1 MDRDAAGGERLGTAP
16 VLRVL
21 GVTKRF
27 GALSVLEGVNLELRA
42 GEVLALVGENGA
54 GKTTL
59 VQCIAR
65 TYAADSGTIELA
77 GTALAHEAM
86 AARDQGVAVV
96 WQDLAL
102 CDNLSAAA
110 NIFLGNERRNG
121 VLLDESAMA
130 LEAVALFRRLHIA
143 VAPLQPVATLS
154 GGQRQL
160 VAIARAVLR
169 NPSVLVLDEPTAS
182 LGVTETQVVEWLL
195 SELRGGG
202 TAILLVSHR
211 LEQVFKLA
219 DRIAV
224 LRDGRIVAEVSPHE
238 VHPDDIIAMIS
249 GVEADSTARRQ
260 LRRLRSLVEQLAEVE
275 PAASLPLIVSA
286 MAEAL
291 AVDQLCVHLL
301 DQPKDGGEAT
311 LRQSAA
317 VGLSPPAPRRHRL
330 SPPGYGR
337 WSAGH
342 RRGQRGDR
350 GRGGREARSPLGP
363 AADRGPAPRTAK
375 LLVRPYRRFAR
386 RARHHLGV
394 RRHGHAASGRSAR
407 VGLAVRQSCRRRP

>member
-16 VLRVL
+16 VLRVR

-77 GTALAHEAM
+77 GTALAHDAM

-224 LRDGRIVAEVSPHE
+224 LRDGRIVAEVSPLE
-238 VHPDDIIAMIS
+238 VHPDDIVAMIS

-301 DQPKDGGEAT
+301 DQPTDGGEAT

-317 VGLSPPAPRRHRL
+317 VGLSP
-330 SPPGYGR
+330 
-337 WSAGH
+337 
-342 RRGQRGDR
+342 
-350 GRGGREARSPLGP
+350 
-363 AADRGPAPRTAK
+363 
-375 LLVRPYRRFAR
+375 LLLDAIASLPWVRPVVR
-386 RARHHLGV
+386 RASPRP
-394 RRHGHAASGRSAR
+394 AGRPWSWR
-407 VGLAVRQSCRRRP
+407 T